1 MLLALTVLAIDH
13 VQRLVHLLHL
23 LGCTDLQGV
32 LHHRLLGTTAASKGA
47 LQGGIGEPPRLD
59 LDQAMGSCQHTDQ
72 GVGEFV
78 GRALLTRLLRN
89 VQRVLNRL
97 KHLQRSELDAD
108 GRQAG
113 TTAKLLG
120 GRCARFGHDDASPL
134 VQFSLYERDDS
145 SSFFWQAPFLGLSA
159 TTLGQ
164 I

>member
-1 MLLALTVLAIDH
+1 MPGKSRFGAARQAAHIHLQNLLVRLISMLLALTVLAIDH

-59 LDQAMGSCQHTDQ
+59 LDQALGSCQHTDQ

-89 VQRVLNRL
+89 V
-97 KHLQRSELDAD
+97 H
-108 GRQAG
+108 
-113 TTAKLLG
+113 
-120 GRCARFGHDDASPL
+120 
-134 VQFSLYERDDS
+134 
-145 SSFFWQAPFLGLSA
+145 FFWQAPFLGLSA

-164 I
+164 F